1 MHYRKKHLN
10 IYSYMCTLKIKDN
23 KDCTCKVEECVGW
36 LYHKEVEHGIGQS
49 PFRCRY
55 CDKPVAQINK
65 IKLHET
71 VCSSSETKKSE
82 KLIDCEYCTK
92 SFCQCQY
99 YLSHV
104 STVHATAARVPTTIA
119 THVVRIVQI
128 HHHCAVTSAAHRD
141 RNAST

>member
-1 MHYRKKHLN
+1 M
-10 IYSYMCTLKIKDN
+10 KDN
-23 KDCTCKVEECVGW
+23 KDCTCKVEEHVGW
-36 LYHKEVEHGIGQS
+36 LYHKEVVHGIGWS

-92 SFCQCQY
+92 FFHQHQY

-104 STVHATAARVPTTIA
+104 STVHATATRVPET
-119 THVVRIVQI
+119 R
-128 HHHCAVTSAAHRD
+128 HHCNTCGWDYANPSSLHSHKCHQQGQKCWRKPKS
-141 RNAST
+141 AST